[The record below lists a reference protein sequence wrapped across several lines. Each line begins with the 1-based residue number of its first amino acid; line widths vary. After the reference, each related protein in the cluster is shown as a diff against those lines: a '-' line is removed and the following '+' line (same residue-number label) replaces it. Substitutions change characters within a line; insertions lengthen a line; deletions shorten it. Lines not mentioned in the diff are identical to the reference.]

1 MSMDIRKIKNLIE
14 LIEASSIAEIEIV
27 EGDDS
32 VRITRV
38 GSQTQIS
45 MPLQN
50 SQQPNYAQFPGQ
62 MASFAAP
69 QISNVLSET
78 TTATGTDIPEGRVIK
93 SPMVGTFYR
102 SASPTSK
109 TFVEL
114 GQEIAAGEVICII
127 EAMKM
132 FNQIESDHSGK
143 VVKILVENG
152 QPVEFDQPL
161 MIVE

>member
-38 GSQTQIS
+38 GSNTQVS
-45 MPLQN
+45 LPHQN
-50 SQQPNYAQFPGQ
+50 VPQSNYAQFPGQ

-69 QISNVLSET
+69 QMPAALSET
-78 TTATGTDIPEGRVIK
+78 ATSSNADVPEGRVIK

-114 GQEIAAGEVICII
+114 GQEIVAGEVICII

-152 QPVEFDQPL
+152 QSVEFDQPL